1 MYEYHN
7 NDTNKMPRTK
17 AKNRCCPLVL
27 DAFLFHKH
35 KKCSRD
41 TARHASRVEG
51 RYLNRYSPVIKFN
64 DDEIYEICSNM
75 KNNFEKKLVPKVHQV
90 TPVDVEALPTL
101 VLPVATSREERNM
114 IRDAR
119 RAEDVLKKTI
129 CDLQCDNDL
138 LRYDVNLRKKKR
150 KLQQDR
156 EEDEISMPPVATP
169 PAAHDIN
176 FRFEEISKKKQSKK
190 HTSVQWHLVIGLIL
204 SCKGLENLIKHLHF
218 VQE

>member
-27 DAFLFHKH
+27 EAFPLHKQ
-35 KKCSRD
+35 KKCSREK
-41 TARHASRVEG
+41 ARPASRVEG
-51 RYLNRYSPVIKFN
+51 WYLNRYSPVIKFN

-75 KNNFEKKLVPKVHQV
+75 KKSFDRNLVPKVHQV
-90 TPVDVEALPTL
+90 TPVDIEALPTL

-138 LRYDVNLRKKKR
+138 LRNESSIWKKR
-150 KLQQDR
+150 KLIDVVEEVTVPTAQLQDALAA
-156 EEDEISMPPVATP
+156 PVESNLQLN
-169 PAAHDIN
+169 DKQ
-176 FRFEEISKKKQSKK
+176 KKK
-190 HTSVQWHLVIGLIL
+190 
-204 SCKGLENLIKHLHF
+204 F
-218 VQE
+218 VRK